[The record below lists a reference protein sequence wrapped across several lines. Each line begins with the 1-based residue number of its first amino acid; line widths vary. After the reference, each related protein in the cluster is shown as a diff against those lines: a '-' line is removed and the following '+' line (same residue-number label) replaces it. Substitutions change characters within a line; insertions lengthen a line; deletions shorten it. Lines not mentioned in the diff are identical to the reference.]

1 MRISPSGKYY
11 IGQTRN
17 LVTRNKGFHR
27 MSAPYGGPLIEAARK
42 KYSPASWGFAILAEV
57 SYPTLRELV
66 DALNVLESSYV
77 LWFGSNNPRL
87 GYNLTDGG
95 GGLEGHPHTE
105 ETCRK
110 ISEKK
115 KGYKHGPDSFI
126 FSESYRETMRR
137 ACTGRQHTRE
147 SRLKMSRVQ
156 GGTSVLVYDKYSG
169 AFIDEFA
176 SAVEAASFIG
186 VHPNNLYRGLSANST
201 WYVMRRRGYVCAYG
215 NKGLSHTSLFDD
227 DFDLGVYNK
236 SKRGEVVRSAH
247 YACYDATSGA
257 LLQVLPTIDDIVS
270 TYGVDREAVRRVVSS
285 GSSQHRAGGIHVK
298 RIPFDT
304 DVPSSCATDAWFMRE
319 CVSVYDVASGALVGE
334 YTTLD
339 AVRAV
344 TGNNRFLRVLCGT
357 ASQSGGLLYIYKN
370 DLDQLEARMAR
381 ARAVMERY
389 PSRCCRV

>member
-42 KYSPASWGFAILAEV
+42 KYPPASWGFAILAEV

-77 LWFGSNNPRL
+77 LWFGSNNSRL

-95 GGLEGHPHTE
+95 GGIEGHPHTE

-137 ACTGRQHTRE
+137 VNTGRQHTRE
-147 SRLKMSRVQ
+147 SRIKMSRVQ

-176 SAVEAASFIG
+176 SAVEAAPFLG
-186 VHPNNLYRGLSANST
+186 MQAVHIYRGLSTTTT
-201 WYVMRRRGYVCAYG
+201 WCVQRDGKYIYARGNLGYSHVNLQDNGYVCP
-215 NKGLSHTSLFDD
+215 D
-227 DFDLGVYNK
+227 
-236 SKRGEVVRSAH
+236 R
-247 YACYDATSGA
+247 YACYDALSGD
-257 LLQVLPTIDDIVS
+257 LLQVLPSAD
-270 TYGVDREAVRRVVSS
+270 AVLSS
-285 GSSQHRAGGIHVK
+285 YSISKSALYKILSEQHGQHRAGGIHVK
-298 RIPFDT
+298 RIPFGE

-339 AVRAV
+339 AVRAI
-344 TGNNRFLRVLCGT
+344 TGNNRFLHVLCGV

-389 PSRCCRV
+389 PSRCCCGVINLS